1 MAANYLDVELKE
13 LPGSMKKYKG
23 SKRTMFLCN
32 HTVVSDLFLAEL
44 VMEGQTNMI
53 GRMLVFATVPLAAI
67 CSKFLNAGW
76 FVYLGMK

>member
-44 VMEGQTNMI
+44 VMEG
-53 GRMLVFATVPLAAI
+53 
-67 CSKFLNAGW
+67 
-76 FVYLGMK
+76 